1 MVSMNKIAAG
11 GIIAVIAAY
20 VYLSQVG
27 GIEGTLDPS
36 RAGSYATSPG
46 GYVAGDIPVT
56 GGGTTYVF
64 PAETPPA
71 FPAVGAGFDWNALF
85 GAAGVFD
92 SPIDP
97 EEVVTAKKTA
107 ATTGNGS
114 FGPGAGFGGG
124 GAAGKTDYL
133 PYQESG
139 PVGAGAMPIPTAS
152 QGGGLLDTLSS
163 YLSSFGRVVTRANPI
178 NAASQVGVSMGAT
191 VADLFTGGNAP
202 NGGVGGRSGDEAM
215 GSMTETKKVSNLSGI
230 NAFGAGKSSFTGAG
244 NGAGAG
250 AGGGIVSTEGIMSEE
265 VSAFLHHG
273 AGGAAKKTGYTSS
286 GGAVYTHESG
296 ARSIVSGGQII
307 GGTSRALDSHDISR
321 LSSQQRT
328 ALGYD

>member
-1 MVSMNKIAAG
+1 MVDVRHLAAG
-11 GIIAVIAAY
+11 GVIAAIAAY
-20 VYLSQVG
+20 VYLSSG
-27 GIEGTLDPS
+27 GDIFTGGGAS
-36 RAGSYATSPG
+36 TSPG
-46 GYVAGDIPVT
+46 GYVSGDIPASGDGA
-56 GGGTTYVF
+56 GGPTYVF
-64 PAETPPA
+64 PTEVPPT
-71 FPAVGAGFDWNALF
+71 FPAAGT
-85 GAAGVFD
+85 
-92 SPIDP
+92 PIDWSAIFGTGSFFSEP
-97 EEVVTAKKTA
+97 EMPVETKKTA
-107 ATTGNGS
+107 SVNGGTGS

-124 GAAGKTDYL
+124 GTTRTDYL
-133 PYQESG
+133 PYQDTG

-178 NAASQVGVSMGAT
+178 TAASQVGVSMGAT